1 MLYSK
6 CLICLKTIGIPP
18 QRFQFYIHISMCVCI
33 CKSCKCFGHMIEGGG
48 PICVQQSAKALTK
61 KRAWSN
67 NKTTLLICSHWQVPS
82 DINVY
87 DSHSSCTKKAKHSS
101 RFQAWT
107 TMKSKGVY
115 CGYQV
120 ASQTHKA
127 NVQNNTKLQTQ
138 A

>member
-1 MLYSK
+1 MFWTHDRRWGANLCPIKRKSIDK
-6 CLICLKTIGIPP
+6 ET
-18 QRFQFYIHISMCVCI
+18 SM
-33 CKSCKCFGHMIEGGG
+33 E
-48 PICVQQSAKALTK
+48 
-61 KRAWSN
+61 RSN
-67 NKTTLLICSHWQVPS
+67 NKTTLLIYSHWQVPS
-82 DINVY
+82 DINV
-87 DSHSSCTKKAKHSS
+87 DDCHSSCTKKAKNSS

-138 A
+138 GWFIVQFHNQKKTHAFVDLYGYDCDEH

>member
-1 MLYSK
+1 MFWTHDRRWGATLCPIKRKSIDK
-6 CLICLKTIGIPP
+6 ET
-18 QRFQFYIHISMCVCI
+18 SM
-33 CKSCKCFGHMIEGGG
+33 E
-48 PICVQQSAKALTK
+48 
-61 KRAWSN
+61 RSN
-67 NKTTLLICSHWQVPS
+67 NKTTLLTSTTVTQV
-82 DINVY
+82 VQ
-87 DSHSSCTKKAKHSS
+87 KKAKNSS

-138 A
+138 GWVIVQFHNQKKTHACVMCGPVWI